1 MTIACLHTAESNIA
15 VFEEAAGRLGLPA
28 GTLRHTVRAD
38 LLQAAERAGGLTPE
52 IEAETRLVLL
62 SLGQDADGVLLSCS
76 TLGPA
81 ADIVTSATEIPT
93 LRTDG
98 ALARRAVAGGGR
110 VVVLCSVETTLAPT
124 TALFRAAA
132 LETRADVEV
141 RLVAGAWD
149 LFRAGDTAAYL
160 EVIAEASDEA
170 YAEGASVVALAQASM
185 TGADRF
191 AKGSKMPLSSP
202 FIGLAAITER
212 AVSPKI

>member
-1 MTIACLHTAESNIA
+1 
-15 VFEEAAGRLGLPA
+15 
-28 GTLRHTVRAD
+28 
-38 LLQAAERAGGLTPE
+38 
-52 IEAETRLVLL
+52 
-62 SLGQDADGVLLSCS
+62 
-76 TLGPA
+76 
-81 ADIVTSATEIPT
+81 
-93 LRTDG
+93 
-98 ALARRAVAGGGR
+98 

-132 LETRADVEV
+132 LETSADVDV

-160 EVIAEASDEA
+160 KVIAEASDKA

-202 FIGLAAITER
+202 LIGLAAITER
-212 AVSPKI
+212 AASPKV